1 MTFPFAVFNHMANS
15 RRTYQWVDG
24 QIQECR
30 QSHRAIPLIEVSERR
45 RPAPAAQ
52 SRSRKPVIG
61 IQDALLLFTFSS
73 VGLVFAGGGL
83 FAFGFVAYALIF
95 R

>member
-24 QIQECR
+24 QIQEIR
-30 QSHRAIPLIEVSERR
+30 QTYRAAQLTEASERR
-45 RPAPAAQ
+45 RPAPAG
-52 SRSRKPVIG
+52 SVRSRKPVIG

-73 VGLVFAGGGL
+73 LGLVFAGGGL

-95 R
+95 G